1 MLSPDYLLRPSKIN
15 VIISTMPRIA
25 RIIAPGYPHHIT
37 QRGNNRA
44 TVFFDDEDREIYL
57 KLLAGYTQK
66 HHIQIWAYC
75 LMSNHIHLLAV
86 PETETSLS
94 RGIGLT
100 NQMYTQYLNRKL
112 KQSGRIWQ
120 NRFFSCVVEN
130 EQYLWAVVRYIER
143 NPLKAGLH
151 ASVEGYRWSSAKAH
165 VAGAYDSLL
174 SADSWISPQ
183 ERSAYSEFVCLEDD
197 ETDNAI
203 RRATNSGRPFGSES
217 FIDGLEFQ
225 LNQALKPG
233 KPGRPRKKSGEC
245 P

>member
-1 MLSPDYLLRPSKIN
+1 
-15 VIISTMPRIA
+15 MPRIA

-44 TVFFDDEDREIYL
+44 TVFFDDEDRQIYL
-57 KLLAGYTQK
+57 KMLAGYAQK
-66 HHIQIWAYC
+66 HQIQIWAWC

-86 PETETSLS
+86 PGTETSLS

-130 EQYLWAVVRYIER
+130 EQYLWAVARYIER
-143 NPLKAGLH
+143 NPLKAGL
-151 ASVEGYRWSSAKAH
+151 AESVEEYQWSSAKAH
-165 VAGAYDSLL
+165 VATAHDPLL
-174 SADSWISPQ
+174 SAEQWLSAEEQ
-183 ERSAYSEFVCLEDD
+183 SAYRDFVCMEDD
-197 ETDNAI
+197 ETNSAI
-203 RRATNSGRPFGSES
+203 RKATNSGRKFGSES
-217 FIDGLEFQ
+217 LIDAVEIQ

-233 KPGRPRKKSGEC
+233 KPGRPRSKTGEC